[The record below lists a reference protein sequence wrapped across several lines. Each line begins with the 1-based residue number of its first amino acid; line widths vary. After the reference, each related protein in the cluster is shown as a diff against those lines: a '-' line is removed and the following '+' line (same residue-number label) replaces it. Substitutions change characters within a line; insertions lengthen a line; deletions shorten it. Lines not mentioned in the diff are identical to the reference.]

1 MPFPGD
7 STRSARAECR
17 PVSDSNP
24 SASFRLAPRHWLAL
38 AVSVLPLLLYA
49 SFSIREG
56 DLPLYFRTARAF
68 LDGATPN
75 RDFRFEYPPYA
86 LLWFVPATWAGG
98 DLRGFILAF
107 GLQLTLFDAFI
118 KWLLLSEGV
127 RRWGTS
133 WRAWAPLA
141 AYFVVSWVQSVH
153 YLKRYDVIPAA
164 FALAALV
171 ALMRRREGWAG
182 VALAVGTVTKLYPA
196 VLVPLALAVC
206 WRRGAK
212 PTRALLLGLVAGVL
226 PLVPL
231 SLVWPWWQFA
241 SFHVERGLQVEAFTA
256 GLLWAA
262 HQLGFAD
269 VRWVHAPASYELH
282 GAAAEGVRA
291 VTRQLWVAGS
301 LLAAAVSV
309 RAAWRRPPVTMEDLS
324 RLALVP
330 LTAFVILNPVLSPQ
344 YLIWLTGAAALALLS
359 GRVGPSVVLLVAAA
373 ITRGLFAGS
382 TYSKGFQPPYTLL
395 LLVRNAMVLGAGLA
409 WARET
414 WRWGNPGVAERL
426 EAKDAP
432 APTPQA

>member
-1 MPFPGD
+1 MSA
-7 STRSARAECR
+7 ST
-17 PVSDSNP
+17 P
-24 SASFRLAPRHWLAL
+24 SSSFRLAPRHWLAL
-38 AVSVLPLLLYA
+38 AVSLLPLVFY
-49 SFSIREG
+49 SFSTREG

-68 LDGATPN
+68 LDGAVPN

-107 GLQLTLFDAFI
+107 SLQLTLVFDALI

-127 RRWGTS
+127 RRWGTA
-133 WRAWAPLA
+133 WRAWVPFA
-141 AYFVVSWVQSVH
+141 AYFVVSWIQSVH

-164 FALAALV
+164 LALAGLV

-182 VALAVGTVTKLYPA
+182 AALAVGTVTKLYPA

-212 PTRALLLGLVAGVL
+212 PTRALFTGLVAGVL

-231 SLVWPWWQFA
+231 SFVWPWWQFA
-241 SFHVERGLQVEAFTA
+241 SFHVERGLQVEAFSA

-262 HQLGFAD
+262 HQLGLAD
-269 VRWVHAPASYELH
+269 VQWVHAPASYELH
-282 GAAAEGVRA
+282 GVAAEGVRA
-291 VTRQLWVAGS
+291 ITRQVWVAGS

-309 RAAWRRPPVTMEDLS
+309 RAAWRRPPVHIEDLA

-330 LTAFVILNPVLSPQ
+330 LVAFVILNPVLSPQ

-359 GRVGPSVVLLVAAA
+359 GAVGPSAVLLVAAA

-382 TYSKGFQPPYTLL
+382 TYSKGFQPAYTLL

-414 WRWGNPGVAERL
+414 WRWGRPVLAEHP
-426 EAKDAP
+426 EAEAAP
-432 APTPQA
+432 APAPPA

>member
-7 STRSARAECR
+7 STRPARAECR
-17 PVSDSNP
+17 LVSDSNP
-24 SASFRLAPRHWLAL
+24 SASFRLTPRHWAAL
-38 AVSVLPLLLYA
+38 AVSVLPLVLYA
-49 SFSIREG
+49 FSSREG

-68 LDGATPN
+68 LDGAVPN

-98 DLRGFILAF
+98 DLRGFVLAF

-133 WRAWAPLA
+133 WRAWAPLG
-141 AYFVVSWVQSVH
+141 AYFVVSWIQSVH
-153 YLKRYDVIPAA
+153 YLKRYDLIPAA
-164 FALAALV
+164 LALAALV
-171 ALMRRREGWAG
+171 ALMRGREGWAG
-182 VALAVGTVTKLYPA
+182 AALAVGTVTKLYPA
-196 VLVPLALAVC
+196 VLVPVALAVA
-206 WRRGAK
+206 WRRGSK
-212 PTRALLLGLVAGVL
+212 PTRALVTGLVAGVL

-241 SFHVERGLQVEAFTA
+241 SFHVERGLQVEAFSA

-262 HQLGFAD
+262 HQLGLAD
-269 VRWVHAPASYELH
+269 VQWVHAPASYELH
-282 GAAAEGVRA
+282 GAAAETVRA
-291 VTRQLWVAGS
+291 ITRQVWVAGS

-309 RAAWRRPPVTMEDLS
+309 RAAWRRPPVQVEDVA

-359 GRVGPSVVLLVAAA
+359 GAVGPSVVLLVAAA

-382 TYSKGFQPPYTLL
+382 TYRTGWQPSFTLL
-395 LLVRNAMVLGAGLA
+395 LLARNAMVLFAGLA
-409 WARET
+409 WARELR
-414 WRWGNPGVAERL
+414 RWGGPGAAPL
-426 EAKDAP
+426 PDPKDAP
-432 APTPQA
+432 LPTPQA

>member
-1 MPFPGD
+1 M
-7 STRSARAECR
+7 SA
-17 PVSDSNP
+17 PTS
-24 SASFRLAPRHWLAL
+24 SAPHRLEPRHWFAL
-38 AVSVLPLLLYA
+38 AVSVLPLVLYA
-49 SFSIREG
+49 LFSLREG
-56 DLPLYFRTARAF
+56 DLPLYFRTSRAF
-68 LDGATPN
+68 LDGAVPN

-107 GLQLTLFDAFI
+107 GLELTLFDAFI

-127 RRWGTS
+127 RRWGTT

-141 AYFVVSWVQSVH
+141 AYFVVSWIQSVH

-164 FALAALV
+164 LALGALV

-182 VALAVGTVTKLYPA
+182 AALAVGTVTKLYPA

-212 PTRALLLGLVAGVL
+212 PTRALMMGLVAGAL
-226 PLVPL
+226 PLLPL

-269 VRWVHAPASYELH
+269 VQWVHAPASYELH

-291 VTRQLWVAGS
+291 ITRQLWVAGS

-309 RAAWRRPPVTMEDLS
+309 RAAWRRPPVHMEDAA

-330 LTAFVILNPVLSPQ
+330 LVAFVILNPVLSPQ

-359 GRVGPSVVLLVAAA
+359 GPVGPPAVLLVAAA

-382 TYSKGFQPPYTLL
+382 TYDTGFQPPYTALL
-395 LLVRNAMVLGAGLA
+395 LARNAMVLGAGLV
-409 WARET
+409 WAREAW
-414 WRWGNPGVAERL
+414 WRGR
-426 EAKDAP
+426 P
-432 APTPQA
+432 APVGGASADVVPHAGP